1 MNVRVIVL
9 WATWLSLAWAAGL
22 TGLAAAGNTW
32 VLDRVAG
39 GFYVESGMPMWLR
52 VVYALMT
59 VGILSVAWLVLRYFQ
74 NDVTRRQRNLG
85 RLVILLFTLSA
96 TVNALSQSE
105 PERFNA
111 IAAAVTV
118 VGVALLRRR
127 QVSDYIDL
135 RSRR

>member
-39 GFYVESGMPMWLR
+39 GFYVESGMPTWLR
-52 VVYALMT
+52 VVYAVMT

-105 PERFNA
+105 PERYNA
-111 IAAAVTV
+111 VAAAVTV

>member
-52 VVYALMT
+52 VVYGLMT

-105 PERFNA
+105 PERYNA